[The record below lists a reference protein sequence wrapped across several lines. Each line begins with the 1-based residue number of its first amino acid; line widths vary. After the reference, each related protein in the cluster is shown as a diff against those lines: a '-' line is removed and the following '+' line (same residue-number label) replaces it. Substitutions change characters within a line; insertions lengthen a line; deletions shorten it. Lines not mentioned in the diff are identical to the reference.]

1 MPLGL
6 SGAPHAKRL
15 TQHIKNP
22 PMPSRQPVHR
32 LSPPAAAMPARDC
45 AAPWWRR
52 HAWIG
57 AVAAFVAYESALHF
71 AAHRPGA
78 EVAALGLGAAP
89 FLLIGLV
96 ACRRLAGPLPAW
108 LALLAACAALWF
120 WRAPLAGH
128 FGWTYYL
135 QHAGANAAL
144 GAMFALSL
152 RRGRTPLCTQI
163 ATAIHGRL
171 SAAHARYTVRV
182 TQAWTL
188 FFAAMVGVS
197 TLLFVL
203 APVAAWSSFANLA
216 TPLLIALMFA
226 AEAVYR
232 RIAFPRMR
240 HRGLLDAVHGYR
252 ALMTARAGRRGLPR

>member
-1 MPLGL
+1 MP
-6 SGAPHAKRL
+6 
-15 TQHIKNP
+15 
-22 PMPSRQPVHR
+22 PSQPVDR
-32 LSPPAAAMPARDC
+32 FSPPAAGVPPALDA
-45 AAPWWRR
+45 AAPRWRR

-57 AVAAFVAYESALHF
+57 AVAAFVAYESALHR
-71 AAHRPGA
+71 AAHQPGA
-78 EVAALGLGAAP
+78 EVAALLLGAAP
-89 FLLIGLV
+89 FLLVGFV
-96 ACRRLAGPLPAW
+96 ACRRLAAPILRVPAL
-108 LALLAACAALWF
+108 LALLAACAALWLC
-120 WRAPLAGH
+120 RTPLAGH

-163 ATAIHGRL
+163 ATVIHGTL
-171 SAAHARYTVRV
+171 SPAHARYTVRV

-226 AEAVYR
+226 GEAVCR
-232 RIAFPRMR
+232 RIALPGVR
-240 HRGLLDAVHGYR
+240 HGGLLDAVHGYR
-252 ALMTARAGRRGLPR
+252 ALMTARAARLGLPR